1 MMVGYGGGS
10 MASAWPNRMA
20 AEIGTD
26 VVRLINQGAVSVPT
40 TSLTSQGATYIDPHL
55 EAGRSR
61 TVIMLQE
68 GTNDI
73 LSMGASGATAWSN
86 MVAWLDRLTA
96 IWPASTRYVVCT
108 VPNIDTARSG
118 YDAAKQT
125 AIDACNTLIRANWAA
140 EGFHGII
147 DWADDALL
155 DDATNATYTW
165 GDGVHRTIA
174 GDLKAAILAQ
184 AVVEPLLDTGSALAA
199 GSISI
204 TTPATSTTVGLTVT
218 EATGGTGPYTRLWHR
233 STSSGF
239 TPSGANDL
247 PGETSLTLADTGL
260 TPSTTYYYKCVQTD
274 SVAASVTTAQQAVT
288 TTAGGG
294 GGTYLTLSSGGAY
307 LILGGA

>member
-1 MMVGYGGGS
+1 M
-10 MASAWPNRMA
+10 
-20 AEIGTD
+20 D
-26 VVRLINQGAVSVPT
+26 VS
-40 TSLTSQGATYIDPHL
+40 
-55 EAGRSR
+55 RSR
-61 TVIMLQE
+61 SVIMLQE

-73 LSMGASGATAWSN
+73 LTGGASGATAWSN
-86 MVAWLDRLTA
+86 MQAWLTRLEGV
-96 IWPASTRYVVCT
+96 WPASTRYVICT

-118 YDAAKQT
+118 YDASKQT
-125 AIDACNTLIRANWAA
+125 AITACNTLIRANWASV
-140 EGFHGII
+140 GFDGII

-165 GDGVHRTIA
+165 GDGVHWTIA
-174 GDLKAAILAQ
+174 GQLKAAALAQ
-184 AVVEPLLDTGSALAA
+184 AVVEPLLDTGSPLAA

-239 TPSGANDL
+239 TPDGSNDL

-274 SVAASVTTAQQAVT
+274 DAAATVTTAQQSVT
-288 TTAGGG
+288 TEVGGG
-294 GGTYLTLSSGGAY
+294 GGGAYLTLSSGGAY